1 MNVYIP
7 PQRRE
12 IVAERRGIHS
22 HVRNFLKTKGFEVI
36 SRTGGNRSL
45 PWLDRAGAMVLETNE
60 ITREDQNECLYMAWA
75 LGRQVLVL
83 YDVRNAVPGGEP
95 GAELIDA
102 SRRDGNED
110 SNLWLVRHT
119 PIAADRFTVVNS
131 ALRVFARVDL
141 D

>member
-1 MNVYIP
+1 M
-7 PQRRE
+7 
-12 IVAERRGIHS
+12 
-22 HVRNFLKTKGFEVI
+22 I